1 MNTCA
6 YTDVYQHTHIH
17 VDTHMYKMNTQSHTH
32 KVICPKPPRVVRCKV
47 KLLAKA
53 AMGRKERTD
62 DGDTAR
68 AAESM
73 QGFRVPAMGIWNLE
87 C

>member
-17 VDTHMYKMNTQSHTH
+17 VDTHMYKVNTQSHTH
-32 KVICPKPPRVVRCKV
+32 KVICPKPRVVRCKV
-47 KLLAKA
+47 ELLAKA

-62 DGDTAR
+62 DGVWLGQQRPCKVLGSQQWGLGT
-68 AAESM
+68 
-73 QGFRVPAMGIWNLE
+73 
-87 C
+87 